1 MKTLIIVVGIVVLG
15 GLGWYWYSTRS
26 NSAQRPQNTVQTN
39 DVAPKVVVKEFS
51 ITAKNFEFSEKEI
64 RVKQGDKIK
73 INLTSTEGTHDWVVD
88 EFTGAK
94 TSIINNG
101 GSSSVEFVADKIG
114 TFEYY
119 CSIGTHRQMGMVGRL
134 VVE

>member
-1 MKTLIIVVGIVVLG
+1 MKTLIVIVGIAILGVLG
-15 GLGWYWYSTRS
+15 WNWYSRS
-26 NSAQRPQNTVQTN
+26 ESAQSPQNTVQKNET
-39 DVAPKVVVKEFS
+39 APKVAVKEFS

-64 RVKQGDKIK
+64 RVKQGDKVK
-73 INLTSTEGTHDWVVD
+73 INLTSTEGTHDWVID

-94 TSIINNG
+94 TSRINIG
-101 GSSSVEFVADKIG
+101 GSSSVEFVADKVG

-134 VVE
+134 IVE